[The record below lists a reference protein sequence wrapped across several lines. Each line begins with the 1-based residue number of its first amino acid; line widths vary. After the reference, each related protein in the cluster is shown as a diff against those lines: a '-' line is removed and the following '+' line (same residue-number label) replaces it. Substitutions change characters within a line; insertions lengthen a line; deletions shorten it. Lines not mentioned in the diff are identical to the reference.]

1 MKVWVKAVILIAA
14 ILIIIVVSSM
24 FVHNYLKSSS
34 QKIINHIE
42 NIEENTRNNDWHKA
56 EEIVST
62 LESLWSDTKSKWSVL
77 IDHNEI
83 DNIDESLTRVSSYIE
98 EREKKLALA
107 ELSLLKQMVQHIPEK
122 EALALE
128 NVF

>member
-1 MKVWVKAVILIAA
+1 LKVWVKAVILIAA
-14 ILIIIVVSSM
+14 ILITIIVSSM
-24 FVHNYLKSSS
+24 LVHNYLESSS
-34 QKIINHIE
+34 QEITDYIE
-42 NIEENTRNNDWHKA
+42 NIEENTSSNDWDKA
-56 EEIVST
+56 EEILST
-62 LESLWSDTKSKWSVL
+62 LEELWSDTKSKWSML

-83 DNIDESLTRVSSYIE
+83 DNIEISLKRVSSYIK

-107 ELSLLKQMVQHIPEK
+107 ELSLLKQMVMHIPEK